1 MTTHIWLPVQLE
13 LMSKPVDLLFSR
25 LSQVYFIF
33 KHLFHFNFFSSRNKA
48 PLHNPP
54 KPLLESQISILN
66 PKRQFVVS
74 IINKNSAWSHI
85 NSNVI
90 FQTIQIQNTES
101 LKVVDINY
109 SSRFARGSITT
120 IKILM
125 AHPVMCFES
134 ASTVILWLTWLE
146 KK

>member
-1 MTTHIWLPVQLE
+1 
-13 LMSKPVDLLFSR
+13 MSKSVDLLFSH

-48 PLHNPP
+48 LLHNPP
-54 KPLLESQISILN
+54 KPLLKSQISVLN

-74 IINKNSAWSHI
+74 ISKDGVFLLWSHT

-90 FQTIQIQNTES
+90 SQTIQIQNTEN
-101 LKVVDINY
+101 LKMVDINY
-109 SSRFARGSITT
+109 STRFARGCITT

-125 AHPVMCFES
+125 ADAVMCFERMPQQ
-134 ASTVILWLTWLE
+134 LFCG
-146 KK
+146 